1 MTSAE
6 SLHLS
11 VPLEVVECSC
21 SVFGTHVW
29 CNGHQHAITTKDNFV
44 YLSCENEHII
54 KIQIDKGIDRIWVQL
69 QTNVNLAMLHIR
81 AKAQV
86 IVRNKDHPTPDSGQM
101 SILCATRDLNA
112 LKKFISHIK
121 NPENSVQIKPMDVE
135 QFKSLIKKHF
145 DSDGNVL
152 PSGKIKNPLPLMR
165 TQLLGRNTSPPTSSH
180 GKEICRN
187 TSVSSSANST
197 NAASHSTL
205 PNANSNHLSNST
217 DEEVIVVSSVRKR
230 NSLNRKRSG
239 PSSDLANETEMD
251 HKPNPDFLAKF
262 SGIRLRKKYK
272 PSTDIVTY
280 SNHRSN
286 NSAKSPRT
294 LDNDFIISPNK
305 KRTSLISTQ
314 TRQRADS
321 SLDQVE
327 ETDVRFRRRFR
338 VSTNSGNNSKET
350 SSTLTKENASTSP
363 KYVDPDV
370 VILGSLDRR
379 SKIQSLGR
387 RDPNSK
393 LFDYHCVGYSSLL
406 ITGSDYN
413 RLIDMDELNDNLILR
428 EHDEANARK
437 YYLFDSYFY
446 KKLSDLRD
454 AKTEPNEI
462 YNQMSR
468 WIKKKKID
476 LFDFQY
482 IFVPI
487 CENGHWYLVLIINPA
502 ALGDNRIAECYIAI
516 FDSIAESFKH
526 SLTVRTITNF
536 LFDYTRDTRK
546 VTIERTS
553 IPYSLVNSPKQKNNV
568 DCGIYVLHFT
578 ETFMWNS
585 EVLKRQIIKAK
596 TNENSWKPY
605 DLPDKRNSILD
616 IIDNLANQYL
626 LHI

>member
-11 VPLEVVECSC
+11 VPLEVVDCSC
-21 SVFGTHVW
+21 SGFGAHVW

-44 YLSCENEHII
+44 YLICENEHII
-54 KIQIDKGIDRIWVQL
+54 EIQIDKDIDSIWFL
-69 QTNVNLAMLHIR
+69 SNVNLAMLNIR
-81 AKAQV
+81 TKAKV
-86 IVRNKDHPTPDSGQM
+86 IVRNKEDHPTPDSEKM
-101 SILCATRDLNA
+101 FILCATRDLIA
-112 LKKFISHIK
+112 FKKFISHFK
-121 NPENSVQIKPMDVE
+121 NPEYSVQIKLMDDDK
-135 QFKSLIKKHF
+135 FKSSIQKYF

-165 TQLLGRNTSPPTSSH
+165 TQLLGRNTSPQTSRH

-187 TSVSSSANST
+187 TSVSSSANLT
-197 NAASHSTL
+197 NTASHSTL

-217 DEEVIVVSSVRKR
+217 DEEEVIVVSSMRKR

-239 PSSDLANETEMD
+239 PSSDLANETEMN
-251 HKPNPDFLAKF
+251 HESNPDFLTKF
-262 SGIRLRKKYK
+262 SGGRLKKKYK
-272 PSTDIVTY
+272 SSTDIVTY

-294 LDNDFIISPNK
+294 YDDDFIISPNK

-338 VSTNSGNNSKET
+338 LSTNSGNNSKEP

-363 KYVDPDV
+363 KYVDPDL
-370 VILGSLDRR
+370 VILDSPDRR

-393 LFDYHCVGYSSLL
+393 LFEYHCVGYSSLL

-413 RLIDMDELNDNLILR
+413 RLIGMDELNDNLIVFYMRYALNQLR
-428 EHDEANARK
+428 EHDEAKARK

-454 AKTEPNEI
+454 AK
-462 YNQMSR
+462 
-468 WIKKKKID
+468 
-476 LFDFQY
+476 
-482 IFVPI
+482 
-487 CENGHWYLVLIINPA
+487 
-502 ALGDNRIAECYIAI
+502 
-516 FDSIAESFKH
+516 
-526 SLTVRTITNF
+526 
-536 LFDYTRDTRK
+536 
-546 VTIERTS
+546 
-553 IPYSLVNSPKQKNNV
+553 
-568 DCGIYVLHFT
+568 
-578 ETFMWNS
+578 
-585 EVLKRQIIKAK
+585 
-596 TNENSWKPY
+596 
-605 DLPDKRNSILD
+605 
-616 IIDNLANQYL
+616 
-626 LHI
+626 